1 MKQINLTPST
11 FDELSTVSQTICNE
25 IITMSNNESVV
36 VDTTIKN
43 ITDNGF
49 SLDDGEM
56 ETIKSILQKKQS
68 KNNEIQIENKKVY
81 LYSLCYVLDVNVR
94 DREGKFLDIS
104 KIKKRITSKK
114 YTYKQSTQ
122 PTPTDTQQKDLP

>member
-94 DREGKFLDIS
+94 DKVFDMYITTANITRKPVLLNHPLSQFLHQHIC
-104 KIKKRITSKK
+104 
-114 YTYKQSTQ
+114 STNC
-122 PTPTDTQQKDLP
+122 